1 MDIEFTK
8 SLYICGKINTDKTMK
23 RILFT
28 LSIAIL
34 AMTAMA
40 QQFDDVFESRTLR
53 LDYIFAG
60 NHDAQQIYLEQM
72 YVTPQWAG
80 RKSRLADV
88 PLKGNGQIQV
98 KDHATGQ
105 VLFVHTF
112 STLFQEWLATEEATK
127 VSKAFATSY
136 NVPMPKQ
143 PVDVTVSL
151 TDFHGKVVTSLTHT
165 VDPADILIRQI
176 GDNGIPYHYI
186 WKGKTVETQNVA
198 SPDQPGK
205 RDYTPTEGP
214 LDGEPDITECIDLAI
229 VAEGYT
235 RAQMGKFY
243 TDCQRVVDALFAH
256 EPFTSMKDRFNVVA
270 VAAESLTSGP
280 SVPHLGR
287 WSATPVGTHYDTF
300 YSDRYLMTQD
310 IHRLYDVLSGVPF
323 EHIIVLVNS
332 DTYGGGGIYN
342 QITVTTSDHPT
353 FHQVLVHEFGHAYA
367 GLGDEYFYDD
377 AYESMYPAD
386 TEPWE
391 PNLTTLVDFQSKWA
405 DMVPKGVAIPTP
417 PDPKVPNYRKITNEK
432 EQRLLDAATQRV
444 GVFEGGGYQSKGVY
458 RPAQECRMKINEVQN
473 FCPVCSRAIQRIT
486 DFYTSH

>member
-1 MDIEFTK
+1 MKKTFFFTIITVMATC
-8 SLYICGKINTDKTMK
+8 S
-23 RILFT
+23 
-28 LSIAIL
+28 
-34 AMTAMA
+34 AMA
-40 QQFDDVFESRTLR
+40 QQFDDFFESRTLR
-53 LDYIFAG
+53 LDYVFAG

-105 VLFVHTF
+105 TLFVHTF

-143 PVDVTVSL
+143 PVDITVSL
-151 TDFHGKVVTSLTHT
+151 LDFHGKVVTNLTHT

-176 GDNGIPYHYI
+176 GDNGIPYHYV
-186 WKGKTVETQNVA
+186 WKGKTVETQNLA

-205 RDYTPTEGP
+205 RNYMPTEGP
-214 LDGEPDITECIDLAI
+214 LDGEPDITGCIDLAI

-243 TDCQRVVDALFAH
+243 SDCQRVVDALFAH

-287 WSATPVGTHYDTF
+287 WSNTPVGTHYDTF

-405 DMVPKGVAIPTP
+405 DMLPKGTAIPTP

-473 FCPVCSRAIQRIT
+473 FCPVCSRAIRQIT
-486 DFYTSH
+486 DFYTSF

>member
-1 MDIEFTK
+1 
-8 SLYICGKINTDKTMK
+8 MK
-23 RILFT
+23 RTI
-28 LSIAIL
+28 IALLLVAVAAL
-34 AMTAMA
+34 AAVA
-40 QQFDDVFESRTLR
+40 QQFDNYFVDRTLR
-53 LDYIFAG
+53 LDYVFAG
-60 NHDAQQIYLEQM
+60 NNREQHIYLEQM
-72 YVTPQWAG
+72 ASTSRWAG
-80 RKSRLADV
+80 RKSRLAEV
-88 PLKGNGQIQV
+88 PLRGNGQITV

-112 STLFQEWLATEEATK
+112 STLFQEWQAIEEATK
-127 VSKAFATSY
+127 VNKAFAASY

-151 TDFHGKVVTSLTHT
+151 TDFHGKVVGSMTHT
-165 VDPADILIRQI
+165 VDPTDILIRQL

-186 WKGKTVETQNVA
+186 WKGKTLPA
-198 SPDQPGK
+198 SEKAADQPGQ
-205 RDYTPTEGP
+205 RNYTPTQGP

-235 RAQMGKFY
+235 RGEMGKFY
-243 TDCQRVVDALFAH
+243 SDCQRVVDALFAH
-256 EPFTSMKDRFNVVA
+256 EPFTSLKNRFNVVA

-353 FHQVLVHEFGHAYA
+353 FSQVLVHEFGHAYA

-377 AYESMYPAD
+377 GYETMYPAD

-405 DMVPKGVAIPTP
+405 DMLPKGTPVPTP
-417 PDPKVPNYRKITNEK
+417 ADPKVPNYRKITNDK

-458 RPAQECRMKINEVQN
+458 RPAQECRMKVNEVSA
-473 FCPVCSRAIQRIT
+473 FCPVCSRAIVRIT

>member
-1 MDIEFTK
+1 MKKTFFFTIITVMATC
-8 SLYICGKINTDKTMK
+8 S
-23 RILFT
+23 
-28 LSIAIL
+28 
-34 AMTAMA
+34 AMA
-40 QQFDDVFESRTLR
+40 QQFDDFFESRTLR

-60 NHDAQQIYLEQM
+60 NHDSQQIYLEQM

-105 VLFVHTF
+105 TLFVHTF

-165 VDPADILIRQI
+165 VDPADILIRHI

-186 WKGKTVETQNVA
+186 WKGKTVETQNLA
-198 SPDQPGK
+198 SPDQPGQ
-205 RDYTPTEGP
+205 RNYTPTEGP
-214 LDGEPDITECIDLAI
+214 LGGEPDITECIDLAI

-235 RAQMGKFY
+235 RAQMGKFFA
-243 TDCQRVVDALFAH
+243 DCQRVVDALFAH

-287 WSATPVGTHYDTF
+287 WSNTPVGTHYDTF

-310 IHRLYDVLSGVPF
+310 IHCLYDVLSGVPF

-342 QITVTTSDHPT
+342 QLTVTTSDHPT

-377 AYESMYPAD
+377 GYESMYPAD

-405 DMVPKGVAIPTP
+405 DLLPKGTPVPTP
-417 PDPKVPNYRKITNEK
+417 PDPKVPNYRKITSEK

-444 GVFEGGGYQSKGVY
+444 GVFEGGGYQSRGVY
-458 RPAQECRMKINEVQN
+458 RPAQECRMKVNEVKD
-473 FCPVCSRAIQRIT
+473 FCPVCARAIRRIT
-486 DFYTSH
+486 DFYTAH

>member
-1 MDIEFTK
+1 
-8 SLYICGKINTDKTMK
+8 MK

-28 LSIAIL
+28 LSIAIM

-143 PVDVTVSL
+143 PVDVTVTL

-165 VDPADILIRQI
+165 VDPTDILIRQI

-186 WKGKTVETQNVA
+186 WKGKTVETQNLA

-205 RDYTPTEGP
+205 RNYMPTEGP
-214 LDGEPDITECIDLAI
+214 LGGEPDITECIDLAI

-432 EQRLLDAATQRV
+432 EQRQRR
-444 GVFEGGGYQSKGVY
+444 SPALPHPP
-458 RPAQECRMKINEVQN
+458 RPFREQQT
-473 FCPVCSRAIQRIT
+473 AILRTIPQDRYIRL
-486 DFYTSH
+486 

>member
-1 MDIEFTK
+1 MKKTFFFTIITVMATC
-8 SLYICGKINTDKTMK
+8 S
-23 RILFT
+23 
-28 LSIAIL
+28 
-34 AMTAMA
+34 AMA
-40 QQFDDVFESRTLR
+40 QQFDEFFDGRTLR
-53 LDYIFAG
+53 LDYVFAG

-105 VLFVHTF
+105 TLFVHTF

-143 PVDVTVSL
+143 PVDITVSL
-151 TDFHGKVVTSLTHT
+151 LDFHGKVVTNLTHT

-176 GDNGIPYHYI
+176 GDNGIPYHYV
-186 WKGKTVETQNVA
+186 WRGKTVETQNLA

-205 RDYTPTEGP
+205 RNYMPTEGP
-214 LDGEPDITECIDLAI
+214 LDGQPDITGCIDLAI

-243 TDCQRVVDALFAH
+243 SDCQRVVDALFAH

-287 WSATPVGTHYDTF
+287 WSNTPVGTHYDTF

-391 PNLTTLVDFQSKWA
+391 PNLTTLVNFQSKWA
-405 DMVPKGVAIPTP
+405 DMLPKGTAIPTP

-473 FCPVCSRAIQRIT
+473 FCPVCSRAIRQIT
-486 DFYTSH
+486 DFYTSF

>member
-1 MDIEFTK
+1 MK
-8 SLYICGKINTDKTMK
+8 QKIM
-23 RILFT
+23 I
-28 LSIAIL
+28 IAAL
-34 AMTAMA
+34 LVSMVAVA
-40 QQFDDVFESRTLR
+40 QSFDDFFDGRTLR
-53 LDYIFAG
+53 LDYVFAG

-72 YVTPQWAG
+72 FVTPQWAG

-88 PLKGNGQIQV
+88 PLNGNGQIQV
-98 KDHATGQ
+98 REHATGQ

-151 TDFHGKVVTSLTHT
+151 LDFHGKVVASLTHM
-165 VDPADILIRQI
+165 VDPTDILIRQL
-176 GDNGIPYHYI
+176 GSNGIPSHYV
-186 WKGKTVETQNVA
+186 WKGKLLPKQDKA
-198 SPDQPGK
+198 ADQPGK

-214 LDGEPDITECIDLAI
+214 LDGQPDITECIDLAI

-235 RAQMGKFY
+235 REQMGKFY
-243 TDCQRVVDALFAH
+243 GDCQRVVDALFAH
-256 EPFTSMKDRFNVVA
+256 EPFTSLKNRFNVVA

-323 EHIIVLVNS
+323 EYIIVLVNS

-342 QITVTTSDHPT
+342 QLTVTTSDHPT

-377 AYESMYPAD
+377 AYESMYPSD

-391 PNLTTLVDFQSKWA
+391 PNLTTMVDFQSKWA
-405 DMVPKGVAIPTP
+405 DMVPKGTAIPTP
-417 PDPKVPNYRKITNEK
+417 VDPKVPNYRKITNEK

-458 RPAQECRMKINEVQN
+458 RPAQECRMKINEVTN

>member
-1 MDIEFTK
+1 MK
-8 SLYICGKINTDKTMK
+8 QKIM
-23 RILFT
+23 I
-28 LSIAIL
+28 IAAL
-34 AMTAMA
+34 LVSMVAVA
-40 QQFDDVFESRTLR
+40 QSFDDFFDGRTLR
-53 LDYIFAG
+53 LDYVFAG

-72 YVTPQWAG
+72 FVTPQWAG

-88 PLKGNGQIQV
+88 PLNGNGQIQV
-98 KDHATGQ
+98 RDHATGQ

-136 NVPMPKQ
+136 NLPMPKQ

-151 TDFHGKVVTSLTHT
+151 LDFHGKVVASLTHM
-165 VDPADILIRQI
+165 VDPTDILIRQL
-176 GDNGIPYHYI
+176 GSNGIPSHYV
-186 WKGKTVETQNVA
+186 WKGKLLPKQDKA
-198 SPDQPGK
+198 ADQPGK

-214 LDGEPDITECIDLAI
+214 LDGQPDITECIDLAI

-235 RAQMGKFY
+235 REQMGKFY
-243 TDCQRVVDALFAH
+243 GDCQRVVDALFAH
-256 EPFTSMKDRFNVVA
+256 EPFTSLKNRFNVVA

-310 IHRLYDVLSGVPF
+310 IHRLYDVLSCVPF

-332 DTYGGGGIYN
+332 SIYGGGGIYN
-342 QITVTTSDHPT
+342 QVLVSTSDHPT
-353 FHQVLVHEFGHAYA
+353 FRQVLVHEFGHSYA

-377 AYESMYPAD
+377 AYETSYPAD

-391 PNLTTLVDFQSKWA
+391 PNLTTKVDFEHKWA
-405 DMVPKGVAIPTP
+405 DML
-417 PDPKVPNYRKITNEK
+417 PDPTG
-432 EQRLLDAATQRV
+432 RV
-444 GVFEGGGYQSKGVY
+444 GLFEGGGYQSKGVW
-458 RPAQECRMKINEVQN
+458 RPSKDCRMKTNEAEL
-473 FCPVCSRAIQRIT
+473 FCPVCDRAIRRIT
-486 DFYTSH
+486 DFYTSGASPED

>member
-1 MDIEFTK
+1 MNRLLF
-8 SLYICGKINTDKTMK
+8 SLV
-23 RILFT
+23 LT
-28 LSIAIL
+28 LMAI
-34 AMTAMA
+34 TAMA
-40 QQFDDVFESRTLR
+40 QSFDDNFDGRTLR

-60 NHDAQQIYLEQM
+60 NHDAQQIYLEQLC
-72 YVTPQWAG
+72 VTPQWAG

-98 KDHATGQ
+98 RDHATGTT
-105 VLFVHTF
+105 LFVHTF

-127 VSKAFATSY
+127 VSRAFATSY
-136 NVPMPKQ
+136 NVPMPKR

-151 TDFHGKVVTSLTHT
+151 TDFHGNVVAQLTHT
-165 VDPADILIRQI
+165 VDPADILIRQL
-176 GDNGIPYHYI
+176 GKNGIPYHYV
-186 WKGKTVETQNVA
+186 WKGKTLPVQEKA
-198 SPDQPGK
+198 ADQPGK
-205 RDYTPTEGP
+205 RDYNPTEGP
-214 LDGEPDITECIDLAI
+214 LDGVPDITECIDLAI

-243 TDCQRVVDALFAH
+243 ADCQRVVDALFAH

-287 WSATPVGTHYDTF
+287 WSSTPVGTHYDTF

-377 AYESMYPAD
+377 GYETMYPDD

-405 DMVPKGVAIPTP
+405 DMLPKGTPVPTP
-417 PDPKVPNYRKITNEK
+417 PDPKVPNYRKITNDK

-458 RPAQECRMKINEVQN
+458 RPAQECRMKINEVAN

>member
-1 MDIEFTK
+1 MK
-8 SLYICGKINTDKTMK
+8 QKIM
-23 RILFT
+23 I
-28 LSIAIL
+28 IAAL
-34 AMTAMA
+34 LVSMVAVA
-40 QQFDDVFESRTLR
+40 QSFDDFFDGRTLR
-53 LDYIFAG
+53 LDYVFAG

-72 YVTPQWAG
+72 FVTPQWAG

-88 PLKGNGQIQV
+88 PLNGNGQIQV
-98 KDHATGQ
+98 RDHATGQ

-151 TDFHGKVVTSLTHT
+151 LDFHGKVVASLTHM
-165 VDPADILIRQI
+165 VDPTDILIRQLWS
-176 GDNGIPYHYI
+176 NGIPSHYV
-186 WKGKTVETQNVA
+186 WKGKLLPKQDKA
-198 SPDQPGK
+198 ADQPGK

-214 LDGEPDITECIDLAI
+214 LDGQPDITECIDLAI

-235 RAQMGKFY
+235 REQMGKFY
-243 TDCQRVVDALFAH
+243 GDCQRVVDALFAH
-256 EPFTSMKDRFNVVA
+256 EPFTSLKNRFNVVA

-342 QITVTTSDHPT
+342 QLTVTTSDHPT

-377 AYESMYPAD
+377 AYESMYPSD

-391 PNLTTLVDFQSKWA
+391 PNLTTMVDFQSKWA
-405 DMVPKGVAIPTP
+405 DMVPKGTAIPTP
-417 PDPKVPNYRKITNEK
+417 VDPKVPNYRKITNEK

-458 RPAQECRMKINEVQN
+458 RPAQECRMKINEVTN

>member
-1 MDIEFTK
+1 
-8 SLYICGKINTDKTMK
+8 MK

-143 PVDVTVSL
+143 PVDVTVTL

-417 PDPKVPNYRKITNEK
+417 PDPKVPNYRKITTEK

-458 RPAQECRMKINEVQN
+458 RPAQECCMKINEVQN

>member
-1 MDIEFTK
+1 
-8 SLYICGKINTDKTMK
+8 MK
-23 RILFT
+23 RYFFFLLIALAS
-28 LSIAIL
+28 LSL
-34 AMTAMA
+34 TA
-40 QQFDDVFESRTLR
+40 QEFDDFFDGRTLR
-53 LDYIFAG
+53 LDYVFAG

-80 RKSRLADV
+80 RRSRLADV

-143 PVDVTVSL
+143 PVDVNVSL
-151 TDFHGKVVTSLTHT
+151 LDFHGKVVTSLTHT
-165 VDPADILIRQI
+165 VDPTDILIRHI

-186 WKGKTVETQNVA
+186 WKGKTLPANEKA
-198 SPDQPGK
+198 ADQPGR
-205 RDYTPTEGP
+205 RDYMPTEGP
-214 LDGEPDITECIDLAI
+214 LDGVPDITECIDLAI

-243 TDCQRVVDALFAH
+243 GDCQRVVDALFAH
-256 EPFTSMKDRFNVVA
+256 EPFTSLKDRFNVVA

-287 WSATPVGTHYDTF
+287 WSSTPVGTHYDTF

-342 QITVTTSDHPT
+342 QLTVTTSDHPT
-353 FHQVLVHEFGHAYA
+353 FHQVMVHEFGHAYA

-377 AYESMYPAD
+377 AYESMYPSD

-405 DMVPKGVAIPTP
+405 DMVPKGTAIPTP
-417 PDPKVPNYRKITNEK
+417 PDPKVPNYRRITNEK
-432 EQRLLDAATQRV
+432 EQRMLDAATQRV

>member
-1 MDIEFTK
+1 MNRLLF
-8 SLYICGKINTDKTMK
+8 SLV
-23 RILFT
+23 LT
-28 LSIAIL
+28 LMAI
-34 AMTAMA
+34 TAMA
-40 QQFDDVFESRTLR
+40 QSFDVNFDGRTLR

-60 NHDAQQIYLEQM
+60 NHDAQQIYLEQLC
-72 YVTPQWAG
+72 VTPQWAG

-98 KDHATGQ
+98 RDHATGTT
-105 VLFVHTF
+105 LFVHTF

-127 VSKAFATSY
+127 VSRAFATSY
-136 NVPMPKQ
+136 NVPMPKR

-151 TDFHGKVVTSLTHT
+151 TDFHGNVVAQLTHT
-165 VDPADILIRQI
+165 VDPADILIRQL
-176 GDNGIPYHYI
+176 GENGIPYHYV
-186 WKGKTVETQNVA
+186 WKGKTLPVQEKA
-198 SPDQPGK
+198 ADQPGK
-205 RDYTPTEGP
+205 RDYNPTEGP
-214 LDGEPDITECIDLAI
+214 LDGVPDITECIDLAI

-243 TDCQRVVDALFAH
+243 ADCQRVVDALFAH

-287 WSATPVGTHYDTF
+287 WSSTPVGTNYDTF

-377 AYESMYPAD
+377 GYETMYPDD

-405 DMVPKGVAIPTP
+405 DMLPKGTPVPTP
-417 PDPKVPNYRKITNEK
+417 PDPKVPNYRKITNDK

-458 RPAQECRMKINEVQN
+458 RPAQECRMKINEVAN

>member
-1 MDIEFTK
+1 
-8 SLYICGKINTDKTMK
+8 MK
-23 RILFT
+23 QLILF
-28 LSIAIL
+28 LSAVVITIS
-34 AMTAMA
+34 AMV
-40 QQFDDVFESRTLR
+40 QQFDDYFDGRTLR
-53 LDYIFAG
+53 LDYVFAG

-72 YVTPQWAG
+72 FVTPQWAG

-88 PLKGNGQIQV
+88 PLHGNGQIQV

-165 VDPADILIRQI
+165 VDPADILIRHI

-186 WKGKTVETQNVA
+186 WKGKTVETQNLA
-198 SPDQPGK
+198 SPDQPGQ
-205 RDYTPTEGP
+205 RNYTPTEAP
-214 LDGEPDITECIDLAI
+214 LGGEPDITECIDLAI

-243 TDCQRVVDALFAH
+243 ADCQRVVDALFAH

-287 WSATPVGTHYDTF
+287 WSNTPVGTHYDTF

-342 QITVTTSDHPT
+342 QLTVTTSDHPT

-377 AYESMYPAD
+377 GYESMYPAD

-405 DMVPKGVAIPTP
+405 DMLPKGTPVPTP

-432 EQRLLDAATQRV
+432 EQRMLDAATQRV

-458 RPAQECRMKINEVQN
+458 RPAQECRMKINEVTN

>member
-1 MDIEFTK
+1 
-8 SLYICGKINTDKTMK
+8 MK
-23 RILFT
+23 RFFFL
-28 LSIAIL
+28 LLIA
-34 AMTAMA
+34 AAAVTAMA
-40 QQFDDVFESRTLR
+40 QQFDEWFVDSTLR
-53 LDYIFAG
+53 LDYVFAG
-60 NHDAQQIYLEQM
+60 NNRDQRIYLEQ
-72 YVTPQWAG
+72 VCSTPRWAG
-80 RKSRLADV
+80 RKSRLAEV
-88 PLKGNGQIQV
+88 PLKGNGQLTV
-98 KDHATGQ
+98 KDHETGET
-105 VLFVHTF
+105 LFVHTF
-112 STLFQEWLATEEATK
+112 STLFQEWQATEEATK
-127 VSKAFATSY
+127 VDKAFEASY
-136 NVPMPKQ
+136 NVPMPQ
-143 PVDVTVSL
+143 RPVDITVTL
-151 TDFHGKVVTSLTHT
+151 TDFHGQVTGSMTHT
-165 VDPADILIRQI
+165 VDPNDILIRQL
-176 GDNGIPYHYI
+176 GPNGIPFHYV
-186 WKGKTVETQNVA
+186 WKGKTVETQNLA
-198 SPDQPGK
+198 SKSTDEPGK
-205 RDYTPTEGP
+205 RNYTPTEGP

-235 RAQMGKFY
+235 REQMGKFY
-243 TDCQRVVDALFAH
+243 HDCQRVVDALFAH
-256 EPFTSMKDRFNVVA
+256 EPFTSLKNRFNVVA

-342 QITVTTSDHPT
+342 QLTVSTTDNPT

-405 DMVPKGVAIPTP
+405 DMVPKGTPIPTP
-417 PDPKVPNYRKITNEK
+417 PDPKVPHYRHITNEK
-432 EQRLLDAATQRV
+432 EQRQLDAATQRV

-458 RPAQECRMKINEVQN
+458 RPAQECRMKINEVTN

>member
-1 MDIEFTK
+1 
-8 SLYICGKINTDKTMK
+8 MK
-23 RILFT
+23 RILFFIF
-28 LSIAIL
+28 LAI
-34 AMTAMA
+34 MGVTVMA
-40 QQFDDVFESRTLR
+40 QQFEDFFESRTLR
-53 LDYIFAG
+53 LDYVFAG

-80 RKSRLADV
+80 RKSCLTDV
-88 PLKGNGQIQV
+88 PLKGNGQIQL

-105 VLFVHTF
+105 LLYVHTF
-112 STLFQEWLATEEATK
+112 STLLQEWLATEEATK

-143 PVDVTVSL
+143 PVDITVSL
-151 TDFHGKVVTSLTHT
+151 TDFHGKVVTSLNHT

-176 GDNGIPYHYI
+176 GENGIPYHYL
-186 WKGKTVETQNVA
+186 WKGKTLPAPDTQDLVSA
-198 SPDQPGK
+198 DKPGQ
-205 RDYTPTEGP
+205 RNFRPTDGP
-214 LDGEPDITECIDLAI
+214 LDGMPDITECIDLAI

-235 RAQMGKFY
+235 HAQMGKFY
-243 TDCQRVVDALFAH
+243 SDCQRVIDALFAH
-256 EPFTSMKDRFNVVA
+256 EPFTSLKDRFNVVA

-287 WSATPVGTHYDTF
+287 WSNTPVGTHYDTF

-310 IHRLYDVLSGVPF
+310 IHRLYDLLSGVPF

-342 QITVTTSDHPT
+342 QLTVTTSDHPT

-377 AYESMYPAD
+377 GYESIYPAD

-405 DMVPKGVAIPTP
+405 NMLPKGTSVPTP

-458 RPAQECRMKINEVQN
+458 RPAQECRMKINEVAY
-473 FCPVCSRAIQRIT
+473 FCPVCSRAIKRIT
-486 DFYTSH
+486 EFYTSH

>member
-1 MDIEFTK
+1 MKKTFFFTIITVMATC
-8 SLYICGKINTDKTMK
+8 S
-23 RILFT
+23 
-28 LSIAIL
+28 
-34 AMTAMA
+34 AMA
-40 QQFDDVFESRTLR
+40 QQFDDFFESRTLR
-53 LDYIFAG
+53 LDYVFAG

-105 VLFVHTF
+105 TLFVHTF

-143 PVDVTVSL
+143 PVDITVSL
-151 TDFHGKVVTSLTHT
+151 LDFHGKVVTTLTHT

-176 GDNGIPYHYI
+176 GDNGIPYHYV
-186 WKGKTVETQNVA
+186 WKGKTVETQNLA

-205 RDYTPTEGP
+205 RNYMPTEGP
-214 LDGEPDITECIDLAI
+214 LGGQPDITGCIDLAI

-235 RAQMGKFY
+235 RTQMGKFY
-243 TDCQRVVDALFAH
+243 SDCQRVVDALFAH

-287 WSATPVGTHYDTF
+287 WSNTPVGTHYDTF

-405 DMVPKGVAIPTP
+405 DMLPKGTAIPTP

-473 FCPVCSRAIQRIT
+473 FCPVCSRAIRQIT
-486 DFYTSH
+486 DFYTSF

>member
-1 MDIEFTK
+1 MK
-8 SLYICGKINTDKTMK
+8 KILLT
-23 RILFT
+23 IF
-28 LSIAIL
+28 IAL
-34 AMTAMA
+34 MTIAAMA
-40 QQFDDVFESRTLR
+40 QQFDDFFELRTLR

-60 NHDAQQIYLEQM
+60 NHDAQQIYLEKM

-88 PLKGNGQIQV
+88 PLKGNGQIQL
-98 KDHATGQ
+98 KDHASGT

-136 NVPMPKQ
+136 NVPMPKH
-143 PVDVTVSL
+143 PVDITVSL

-165 VDPADILIRQI
+165 VDPADILIRPL
-176 GDNGIPYHYI
+176 GDNGIPFYYI
-186 WKGKTVETQNVA
+186 WKGKTLPQIKRVA
-198 SPDQPGK
+198 DEPGH
-205 RDYTPTEGP
+205 RDYMPTESP
-214 LDGEPDITECIDLAI
+214 LDGQPDITECIDLAI

-235 RAQMGKFY
+235 HAQMGKFY
-243 TDCQRVVDALFAH
+243 SDCQRVVDALFAH
-256 EPFTSMKDRFNVVA
+256 EPFTSLKERFNVVA

-287 WSATPVGTHYDTF
+287 WSTTPVGTHYDTF
-300 YSDRYLMTQD
+300 YTDRYLMTQD
-310 IHRLYDVLSGVPF
+310 IHRLYDLLSGVPF
-323 EHIIVLVNS
+323 EHVIVLVNS

-342 QITVTTSDHPT
+342 QLTVTTSDHPT

-377 AYESMYPAD
+377 AYETMYPAD

-405 DMVPKGVAIPTP
+405 DMLPKGTPIPTP
-417 PDPKVPNYRKITNEK
+417 VDPKVPNYRKITNEK

-458 RPAQECRMKINEVQN
+458 RPAQECRMKINEVTN

>member
-1 MDIEFTK
+1 
-8 SLYICGKINTDKTMK
+8 MK
-23 RILFT
+23 RNLFIL
-28 LSIAIL
+28 IL
-34 AMTAMA
+34 AIMSLTAMA
-40 QQFDDVFESRTLR
+40 QQFNDCFDGRTLR
-53 LDYIFAG
+53 LDYVFAG

-88 PLKGNGQIQV
+88 PLKGNGQIEV

-105 VLFVHTF
+105 LLFVHTF

-136 NVPMPKQ
+136 NVPMPKY
-143 PVDVTVSL
+143 PVDITVSL
-151 TDFHGKVVTSLTHT
+151 IDFHGKVVTSMTHT

-176 GDNGIPYHYI
+176 GDNCIPYHYI
-186 WKGKTVETQNVA
+186 WKGKTLPTDEKTA
-198 SPDQPGK
+198 DQPGK

-235 RAQMGKFY
+235 RGQMGKFY
-243 TDCQRVVDALFAH
+243 SDCQRVVDALFAH
-256 EPFTSMKDRFNVVA
+256 EPFTSLKNHFNVVA

-310 IHRLYDVLSGVPF
+310 MHRLYDVLSGVPF

-342 QITVTTSDHPT
+342 QLTVTTSDHPT

-367 GLGDEYFYDD
+367 GLCDEYFYDD
-377 AYESMYPAD
+377 ACESMYPAD

-417 PDPKVPNYRKITNEK
+417 PDPKVPNYRKITTEK
-432 EQRLLDAATQRV
+432 EQRMLDAATQRV

>member
-1 MDIEFTK
+1 MKKSFFFTIIIA
-8 SLYICGKINTDKTMK
+8 LMA
-23 RILFT
+23 
-28 LSIAIL
+28 LSAS
-34 AMTAMA
+34 A
-40 QQFDDVFESRTLR
+40 QQFDDFFESRTLR
-53 LDYIFAG
+53 LDYVFAG
-60 NHDAQQIYLEQM
+60 NHDSQQIYLEQM

-105 VLFVHTF
+105 TLFVHTF

-143 PVDVTVSL
+143 PVDITVSL
-151 TDFHGKVVTSLTHT
+151 LDFHGKVVTNLTHT

-176 GDNGIPYHYI
+176 GDNGIPYHYV
-186 WKGKTVETQNVA
+186 WKGKTVETQNLA

-205 RDYTPTEGP
+205 RNYMPTEGP
-214 LDGEPDITECIDLAI
+214 LGGEPDITGCIDLAI

-243 TDCQRVVDALFAH
+243 SDCQRVVDALFAH

-287 WSATPVGTHYDTF
+287 WSNTPVGTHYDTF

-405 DMVPKGVAIPTP
+405 DMLPKGTAIPTP
-417 PDPKVPNYRKITNEK
+417 PDSKVPNYRKITNEK

-473 FCPVCSRAIQRIT
+473 FCPVCSRAIRQIT
-486 DFYTSH
+486 DFYTSF